1 MKLNNLLQGIPTGST
16 GKSLQMDA
24 EIGGVCFDSR
34 SIKPGDLFIAVR
46 GSASDGHQYI
56 GMALEK
62 GASAVLCEEIPA
74 EFAQSALITTPDS
87 HLALGMAASN
97 FYGRPSEAMKV
108 VGITGTNG
116 KTTTVTLMH
125 RLFTGLGYKCGLLST
140 IVNYIGDKEVEATH
154 TTPDPVQMNSLMA
167 RMAAEG
173 CEYCFMEVSSHSLDQ
188 KRTAGIHF
196 TGGIFSN
203 ITHDHLD
210 YHKTFAEYIR
220 VKKSFFD
227 NLEPDAF
234 ALTNIDDRNGLV
246 MLQNTP
252 AKKYRYSCISP
263 ADFNCRIIEKG
274 LDGML
279 VKIDNQEVWT
289 KFIGVHNAYNLLAVY
304 SAAVLLGAGRE
315 ETLVQISALTSVA
328 GRLEYIKGFRELTAV
343 VDYAHTPDALENVL
357 KTLKDCADG
366 KEIVTVFGCGG
377 NRDKTKRPE
386 MAKVAA
392 KYSDKVVVTSDNPR
406 FEEPEAIIED
416 IKAGFETKERAR
428 ALFITDRKEAIRTAL
443 IMANPGSIV
452 LVAGKGHE
460 NYQDVKGVKHHFD
473 DKEVIGEVFDQNN

>member
-1 MKLNNLLQGIPTGST
+1 
-16 GKSLQMDA
+16 
-24 EIGGVCFDSR
+24 
-34 SIKPGDLFIAVR
+34 
-46 GSASDGHQYI
+46 
-56 GMALEK
+56 
-62 GASAVLCEEIPA
+62 
-74 EFAQSALITTPDS
+74 
-87 HLALGMAASN
+87 
-97 FYGRPSEAMKV
+97 
-108 VGITGTNG
+108 
-116 KTTTVTLMH
+116 
-125 RLFTGLGYKCGLLST
+125 
-140 IVNYIGDKEVEATH
+140 
-154 TTPDPVQMNSLMA
+154 MNSLMA

-227 NLEPDAF
+227 NLGPDAF

>member
-1 MKLNNLLQGIPTGST
+1 MRLNNLLQGIPTGST

-34 SIKPGDLFIAVR
+34 NIKPGDLFIAVR

-116 KTTTVTLMH
+116 KTTTVTLMY

-227 NLEPDAF
+227 NLGPDAF